1 MNKNSLNHNKVDDR
15 KMSKIH
21 QPAYVKNVKKHFCFL
36 TKQLRL
42 KIS

>member
-1 MNKNSLNHNKVDDR
+1 MNKNSPNHNKVDNK
-15 KMSKIH
+15 KMAKIH
-21 QPAYVKNVKKHFCFL
+21 QPVYVKNVKKHFCFL